1 MKGLLRQA
9 QFQCPSHAI
18 DIQELPEHTRI
29 QLQDGRGFLDRDL
42 ILLMH
47 YGGEKVSAVC
57 APDGDHYAALASFCT
72 ELPEVAGQDAAVS
85 PRIFKI
91 LVDCSGSM
99 LGDSI
104 AQARIAL
111 LNIIDGLRPMDRFS
125 LIRFGSHIAKDIAAP
140 VAATAANIARAREM
154 LARMDA
160 DLGGTEIFAA
170 LQETLQME
178 NDERPAD
185 LLLITDGEVWDAAGE
200 ESRSR
205 AIIDLANATWQR
217 IFSVG
222 VGSSV
227 SERLVR
233 ELAEQTGGACE
244 LGNPEEGMAEKIER
258 HFKRIH
264 LPRAQSLEIR
274 WPAEPEWQQQLK
286 PLFAGDT
293 LHVFARFPEKPAGSV
308 ALQVDFGNGAECRQV
323 VPLQVRSETGGS
335 DILARLAA
343 NARMQEQ
350 ESRDA
355 IVKIASE
362 YQLLSEHT
370 AYLVTEVRPG
380 ELKSDGMPDLRKVPV
395 MLASGWGGLGRAGAH
410 EEGVFYSMA
419 DTSMHEMACYVK
431 RHWEKADFE
440 EALTWDSDYMAAMQ
454 GISGQIMPADALW
467 KCREP
472 VEMKR
477 ILKAKSLQDLKAFG
491 VHQQVLEKLQEYRR
505 YISDQVTDQQLIA
518 AFFYLWMLSAK
529 DGVFTGETQK
539 MIRRRRKKQRIDDAD
554 L

>member
-1 MKGLLRQA
+1 
-9 QFQCPSHAI
+9 
-18 DIQELPEHTRI
+18 
-29 QLQDGRGFLDRDL
+29 
-42 ILLMH
+42 MH

-104 AQARIAL
+104 AQARITL

-205 AIIDLANATWQR
+205 AIIDLANATRQR

-286 PLFAGDT
+286 
-293 LHVFARFPEKPAGSV
+293 
-308 ALQVDFGNGAECRQV
+308 
-323 VPLQVRSETGGS
+323 
-335 DILARLAA
+335 
-343 NARMQEQ
+343 
-350 ESRDA
+350 
-355 IVKIASE
+355 
-362 YQLLSEHT
+362 
-370 AYLVTEVRPG
+370 
-380 ELKSDGMPDLRKVPV
+380 
-395 MLASGWGGLGRAGAH
+395 
-410 EEGVFYSMA
+410 
-419 DTSMHEMACYVK
+419 
-431 RHWEKADFE
+431 
-440 EALTWDSDYMAAMQ
+440 
-454 GISGQIMPADALW
+454 
-467 KCREP
+467 
-472 VEMKR
+472 
-477 ILKAKSLQDLKAFG
+477 
-491 VHQQVLEKLQEYRR
+491 
-505 YISDQVTDQQLIA
+505 
-518 AFFYLWMLSAK
+518 
-529 DGVFTGETQK
+529 
-539 MIRRRRKKQRIDDAD
+539 
-554 L
+554 